1 MDKIG
6 TITLTRN
13 ADLFARLIFSF
24 QEQKPGDLNLVVNNG
39 QSEEVVRLAVE
50 HGWGCINVPT
60 NLSFSEGNNLA
71 AKVAL
76 AQGCSHL
83 LLLNDDV
90 IASPRF
96 ADGVRNSLGLAEPVL
111 GFRITDRGRVNHDG
125 TKIVAS
131 GELTGVC
138 DHIGRGA
145 AQVPP
150 PPERTNVVVPSVTF
164 AAVLVSAD
172 GWKRL
177 GGLDEGYF
185 YGWEDTD
192 FCLRAIA
199 GGGTVRVRRDLDVEH
214 AECGTRI
221 RHSRNDHNNALLFLG
236 KWKHRIP
243 ELLAEYQK
251 RHPDAEGI
259 E

>member
-1 MDKIG
+1 MVKIG
-6 TITLTRN
+6 TIVLTRTL
-13 ADLFARLIFSF
+13 DYFDRLVCSF
-24 QEQKPGDLNLVVNNG
+24 QGQNPGDLNLVVNNG
-39 QSEEVVRLAVE
+39 QSEDVMKSAIES
-50 HGWGCINVPT
+50 GWGCINVPT

-71 AKVAL
+71 AKIMI
-76 AQGCSHL
+76 AQDCSHL

-96 ADGVRNSLGLAEPVL
+96 ADGVRFCADLAEPVL
-111 GFRITDRGRVNHDG
+111 GFRILDRGRINHDG

-145 AQVPP
+145 VPTA
-150 PPERTNVVVPSVTF
+150 PERSTVVVPSVTF

-172 GWKRL
+172 GWTRL
-177 GGLDEGYF
+177 GGLDESFF

-199 GGGTVRVRRDLDVEH
+199 AGGTIRVRRDFSVEH

-221 RHSRNDHNNALLFLG
+221 RHSQNDHMNALTFLG

-243 ELLAEYQK
+243 ELLDEYRK
-251 RHPDAEGI
+251 RHPDVKGI